1 MRIDIR
7 GHKLALSARLRE
19 HAERR
24 IGFALGR
31 FAPRIARVVVRFS
44 EAGADKRCQIDV
56 SLRSQSLP
64 AEDVHSD
71 AFAAVD
77 NAASRLARLIA
88 RIIERERDLGELP
101 LPSRKNDKPRR

>member
-1 MRIDIR
+1 MRIEIR
-7 GHKLALSARLRE
+7 GQKLELSTRLRE

-44 EAGADKRCQIDV
+44 GAGAEKRCQIDV

-77 NAASRLARLIA
+77 NAASRVARLIA

>member
-7 GHKLALSARLRE
+7 ASKPPLSAPLRA

-24 IGFALGR
+24 LGFTLGR

-44 EAGADKRCQIDV
+44 SAGADTRCQIDV
-56 SLRSQSLP
+56 SLRPRSLP
-64 AEDVHSD
+64 AEDLHAD

-77 NAASRLARLIA
+77 NAASRVARLIA
-88 RIIERERDLGELP
+88 RMIERERDLGELP
-101 LPSRKNDKPRR
+101 VPVRKNGKPRR

>member
-1 MRIDIR
+1 MRVEIR
-7 GHKLALSARLRE
+7 AHKLELSARLRA
-19 HAERR
+19 HAERQL
-24 IGFALGR
+24 GLALGR

-44 EAGADKRCQIDV
+44 DAGADKRCQIDV

-64 AEDVHSD
+64 AEDVHTD

-77 NAASRLARLIA
+77 NAASRVARLIA

>member
-1 MRIDIR
+1 MRIEIR
-7 GHKLALSARLRE
+7 ARKLALSARLRE

-44 EAGADKRCQIDV
+44 EAGAEKRCQIDV

-77 NAASRLARLIA
+77 NAASRVARLIA
-88 RIIERERDLGELP
+88 RIIERERDLGGLP

>member
-1 MRIDIR
+1 MRIEIR
-7 GHKLALSARLRE
+7 AHKLELSARLRA

-24 IGFALGR
+24 LGFALGR

-44 EAGADKRCQIDV
+44 DAGAEKRCQIDV

-64 AEDVHSD
+64 AEDVHTD

-77 NAASRLARLIA
+77 NAASRMARLIA

-101 LPSRKNDKPRR
+101 PPIRKNDKPRR